1 VEIRATGDGLNCPKC
16 GAPSPEGSRFCA
28 ACGQAVSGISGDEQE
43 DAVRAPA
50 KPPQVRIGYA
60 GFWLRVAAYLID
72 NLLLGFVLGNVLL
85 RPLIGKPG
93 GIPANDPWFLFTNTS
108 PQVSALLL
116 LFLMG
121 NWVYF
126 SVLESSAWRAT
137 IGKKILGLQVVD
149 LAGNRLSFARA
160 SGRFFGKI
168 ASSMTLLIG
177 FLMTGFTA
185 RKQAL
190 HDILAGCLVIR
201 KL

>member
-1 VEIRATGDGLNCPKC
+1 MF
-16 GAPSPEGSRFCA
+16 GAA
-28 ACGQAVSGISGDEQE
+28 GDEQE
-43 DAVRAPA
+43 KPARAPA
-50 KPPQVRIGYA
+50 KPAQARIGYA

-85 RPLIGKPG
+85 RPLMGKPG
-93 GIPANDPWFLFTNTS
+93 GIPADDPWFLFTNTS

-126 SVLESSAWRAT
+126 SVLESSVWRAT
-137 IGKKILGLQVVD
+137 FGKKILGLQVVD

-168 ASSMTLLIG
+168 LSSMTLLIG
-177 FLMTGFTA
+177 FLMAGFTA

>member
-1 VEIRATGDGLNCPKC
+1 MRATGDGLNCAKC

-43 DAVRAPA
+43 DTVRAPA
-50 KPPQVRIGYA
+50 KPAQVRIGYA

-168 ASSMTLLIG
+168 VSSMTLLIG
-177 FLMTGFTA
+177 FLIAGFTA

>member
-1 VEIRATGDGLNCPKC
+1 MPAE
-16 GAPSPEGSRFCA
+16 
-28 ACGQAVSGISGDEQE
+28 EQQE
-43 DAVRAPA
+43 PVRAPA
-50 KPPQVRIGYA
+50 KTAQARIGYA
-60 GFWLRVAAYLID
+60 GFWLRLAAYLID

-137 IGKKILGLQVVD
+137 VGKKILGLQVVD
-149 LAGNRLSFARA
+149 LAGKRLSFARA

-168 ASSMTLLIG
+168 LSSMTLLIG
-177 FLMTGFTA
+177 FLMAGFTA